1 MVSAAYR
8 ALQQRTNGELM
19 RILWVARRSA
29 PRTGCCTSSRSRLPG
44 AGRCVGPPFSRPRSA
59 AYPRVCAL
67 LCPAIGTALPQGL
80 PAPSAAAA
88 EDVESK

>member
-8 ALQQRTNGELM
+8 ALQQRTNRGLT
-19 RILWVARRSA
+19 RYGVVARRSA

-44 AGRCVGPPFSRPRSA
+44 AGRCARPPFSRPRSA
-59 AYPRVCAL
+59 AYPHACAL
-67 LCPAIGTALPQGL
+67 LCPATGTLPQGL
-80 PAPSAAAA
+80 PAPSVAAA